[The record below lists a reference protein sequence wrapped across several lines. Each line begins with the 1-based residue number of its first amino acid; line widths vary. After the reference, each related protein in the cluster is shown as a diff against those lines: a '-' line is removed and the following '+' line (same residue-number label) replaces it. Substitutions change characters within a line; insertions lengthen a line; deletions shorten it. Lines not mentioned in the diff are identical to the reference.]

1 MIDTGAVYERTKRAF
16 VVTVTGADVDHVV
29 PATPAWTVRDV
40 LAHVI
45 GLAADLN
52 AQRFPDPEDDGGVAW
67 SAQQSQAATVRD
79 LRS

>member
-16 VVTVTGADVDHVV
+16 VVTVTGSDVDHVG
-29 PATPAWTVRDV
+29 PATPAWTVHDV

-52 AQRFPDPEDDGGVAW
+52 AQRFPDPEDGDDR
-67 SAQQSQAATVRD
+67 VRD
-79 LRS
+79 AAGRDHRVASREH